1 MSFRDHLILCIIFFV
16 FFSPYFRNSDTIVSV
31 CAFVILR
38 ILPRYIPRMMFLR
51 LLQLGPD
58 EEATPRSTVIWPPL
72 LRDWRFE
79 LIVFAIAFVKAL

>member
-1 MSFRDHLILCIIFFV
+1 
-16 FFSPYFRNSDTIVSV
+16 
-31 CAFVILR
+31 
-38 ILPRYIPRMMFLR
+38 MMFLR